1 MKEIIA
7 AGGLVYNEQNELL
20 LIFRRGKWDLPKG
33 KADDGETPEQT
44 ALREVME
51 ETSVQNLSIEK
62 PAGITYHEYF
72 DKWLQEQVI
81 KKTYWFVMQAT
92 GVQQLI
98 PQTEEDIEAIIWADA
113 ATISR
118 CLENSYANIVEVIE
132 GYGK

>member
-7 AGGLVYNEQNELL
+7 AGGLVYNEHNELL

-51 ETSVQNLSIEK
+51 ETGVQNICIEK

-81 KKTYWFVMQAT
+81 KKTYWFIMQAT
-92 GVQQLI
+92 GSQQLI
-98 PQTEEDIEAIIWADA
+98 PQTEEDIEQIIWADTA
-113 ATISR
+113 AIAQ
-118 CLENSYANIVEVIE
+118 CMENSYANIVEVIGRNIE
-132 GYGK
+132 